1 MPGSP
6 ARVTHGLELMNE
18 LGEELRDVKR
28 EIIESRGL
36 IIKTNNL
43 TNALAADIKSV
54 GKRQQSFERRA
65 IWDSVAANL
74 LFVFVVLVVVKF
86 AWDARVESVEQE
98 TRRVKAHLADLESQL
113 SANKKAAE
121 QRARGEAEALAFYE
135 LIRSSKPKQL
145 VAAYSRVSE
154 EPLTRAERAF
164 FRDAVQRVRAQ
175 LSASAYHDGMEAVGT
190 GRWQEAVTS
199 LEGSLRY
206 QDTGAH
212 SPSTKLLLAR
222 AYRRLNRQRDA
233 IELLTKLSEA
243 SSDAEV
249 QDDAMFLLAECLV
262 DIAAYND
269 AKTTLRSFLRRFPK
283 SPFVNDAK
291 MALADLRARH

>member
-1 MPGSP
+1 MD
-6 ARVTHGLELMNE
+6 E

-65 IWDSVAANL
+65 IWNSAAANL

-86 AWDARVESVEQE
+86 AWGARVESVEQE
-98 TRRVKAHLADLESQL
+98 TRRAKAHVADLELQL
-113 SANKKAAE
+113 ASNKKAAE
-121 QRARGEAEALAFYE
+121 TRAHGEAEAAAFYE
-135 LIRSSKPKQL
+135 LMRSGKPMQL
-145 VAAYSRVSE
+145 VNAYDRVTE

-164 FRDAVQRVRAQ
+164 FRDAVERVRAQ

-190 GRWQEAVTS
+190 GRWQEAVSS
-199 LEGSLRY
+199 LEKSLRY
-206 QDTGAH
+206 KDTGAH
-212 SPSTKLLLAR
+212 SPSAQLLLAK

-233 IELLTKLSEA
+233 IAILTKLSEA

-249 QDDAMFLLAECLV
+249 QDDAMFLLAECLI

-269 AKTTLRSFLRRFPK
+269 AKTTLRSFIRRFPK

-291 MALADLRARH
+291 MALVDLRTRH

>member
-1 MPGSP
+1 MSRT
-6 ARVTHGLELMNE
+6 RVTHELKPMDE

-65 IWDSVAANL
+65 IWNSAAANV

-86 AWDARVESVEQE
+86 AWDARVESVEQA
-98 TRRVKAHLADLESQL
+98 TRRANTHVVNLESQL
-113 SANKKAAE
+113 AANKKAAE
-121 QRARGEAEALAFYE
+121 QRVRGEAEALAFYE
-135 LIRSSKPKQL
+135 LIRSGKSKQL
-145 VAAYSRVSE
+145 VEAYDRVMQ
-154 EPLTRAERAF
+154 EPLTRSERAF

-175 LSASAYHDGMEAVGT
+175 LSARAYHDGMEAKGT
-190 GRWQEAVTS
+190 GRWQEAVNS
-199 LEGSLRY
+199 LEASLRY
-206 QDTGAH
+206 QNTGAH
-212 SPSTKLLLAR
+212 SPSTQLLLAK

-233 IELLTKLSEA
+233 VEILSKLSEA

-269 AKTTLRSFLRRFPK
+269 AKTTLRSFIRRFPK

-291 MALADLRARH
+291 MTLADLRTRH